1 MRTGNIGA
9 HLRRFGWL
17 VVLIAVVG
25 LLFYRW
31 RFSAIEVDAHQ
42 VKRGTLRAEVFGT
55 GTLEA
60 KTHAVLGAQ
69 ISGRIVEMTVEQG
82 ERVKSGQ
89 LLARLDSD
97 ELQRQL
103 EMAQATL
110 EAAKAGVH
118 RLEADHERAKAVQ
131 EQAKRDFIRAKSLLE
146 SKVQSASE
154 SEKSQEKLAV
164 AEADLNRTLGAIAE
178 AEAQVLAA
186 EKTLLYH
193 QARLNYTAIKAPF
206 DGLVL
211 TRHRDPGD
219 IIVPGSSIYEIVA
232 TDVLWISAW
241 VDETQMDALKLGQP
255 ARIVFRSNPEKP
267 FVGTVDRLGKQVDR
281 ETREFV
287 VDVRVQDLPV
297 NWAIGQRA
305 EVYIETDRRENVL
318 MLPLRLLAS
327 RDGVSGVW
335 VVREDAAR
343 WQPVKTGLRGNDT
356 VEIVDGLSGGESIVA
371 IPLGGESG
379 LRDGRRVEVR

>member
-1 MRTGNIGA
+1 MRNGNLGP
-9 HLRRFGWL
+9 HFRRFGWMI
-17 VVLIAVVG
+17 VLIVLAG
-25 LLFYRW
+25 FLFYRW
-31 RFSAIEVDAHQ
+31 RFAAIEVETHH
-42 VKRGTLRAEVFGT
+42 VKRGILRAEVFGT

-69 ISGRIVEMTVEQG
+69 ISGRIAEMTVEQG
-82 ERVKSGQ
+82 ERVTSGQ

-110 EAAKAGVH
+110 EVAKAGVH

-131 EQAKRDFIRAKSLLE
+131 EQAQRDFVRAKSLLE

-211 TRHRDPGD
+211 MRHCDPGD
-219 IIVPGSSIYEIVA
+219 IIVPGSSICEIVA

-241 VDETQMDALKLGQP
+241 VDETQMDVLKPGQP
-255 ARIVFRSNPEKP
+255 ARIVFRSNPETP
-267 FVGTVDRLGKQVDR
+267 FVGTIDRLGRQVDR

-287 VDVRVQDLPV
+287 VDVRVLDLPT

-305 EVYIETDRRENVL
+305 EVYIETDRREHVL
-318 MLPLRLLAS
+318 MLPLRFLGS
-327 RDGVSGVW
+327 MDGVPGVW
-335 VVREDAAR
+335 DVRKGAVY
-343 WQPVKTGLRGNDT
+343 WQSITTGLRGNDM
-356 VEIVDGLSGGESIVA
+356 VEIVDGLSEGESIVA
-371 IPLGGESG
+371 IPRGGEPG
-379 LRDGRRVEVR
+379 LRDGRKVEVK